1 MKRLLPL
8 LLVLAC
14 LPLSGCGEVRER
26 STRNEILQ
34 LAFRTAQMDQAL
46 ALCDAEG
53 KLSTEHAAAWTDAF
67 EEADG
72 WIGLS
77 SESIAAR
84 RAAGREAFDGVPES
98 ACPQVRQMARASIGE
113 AKRWGERI
121 ASKRLCSLVGC
132 EN

>member
-8 LLVLAC
+8 LLVVAC
-14 LPLSGCGEVRER
+14 LPLSGCGEIQER
-26 STRNEILQ
+26 STRNEIFQ

-46 ALCDAEG
+46 ASCDAEG
-53 KLSTEHAAAWTDAF
+53 KLATEHAAAWAEAF

-72 WIGLS
+72 WIGLTA
-77 SESIAAR
+77 EGIAAR
-84 RAAGREAFDGVPES
+84 QAAGREAFDGVPES
-98 ACPQVRQMARASIGE
+98 ACPQVRQMARASIAE
-113 AKRWGERI
+113 ARRWGERI